1 MVERILELIQTCLT
15 IIYTIQ
21 DDNKQEKW
29 S

>member
-1 MVERILELIQTCLT
+1 MVERILKLIQTCLT

>member
-1 MVERILELIQTCLT
+1 MVERILELIQKCLT

-21 DDNKQEKW
+21 DDSKQEKW